1 MKLSKRTKKARTISI
16 IFCILHF
23 LCIFAPLA
31 YYVPYGFITG
41 ETKEKVVMSF
51 SIIFSIVLA
60 VISIVVDVRTR
71 AGLQKTM
78 LWGLILGVMICLE
91 QAKDFI
97 VIMAIV
103 SIVDELIITHIQEHY
118 ANVYKTNKEI
128 DRRFE

>member
-1 MKLSKRTKKARTISI
+1 
-16 IFCILHF
+16 
-23 LCIFAPLA
+23 
-31 YYVPYGFITG
+31 
-41 ETKEKVVMSF
+41 MSF

-91 QAKDFI
+91 QAKEFI

>member
-1 MKLSKRTKKARTISI
+1 
-16 IFCILHF
+16 
-23 LCIFAPLA
+23 
-31 YYVPYGFITG
+31 
-41 ETKEKVVMSF
+41 MSF

-60 VISIVVDVRTR
+60 VISVVVDVRTR

-78 LWGLILGVMICLE
+78 LWGLILGVMVCLE

-97 VIMAIV
+97 IIMAIV
-103 SIVDELIITHIQEHY
+103 SIIDELIITHIQEHY